1 MDKILIL
8 GGTNFIG
15 RNLVDCILKFDNYDI
30 TLFNRGQTNPEIYLE
45 INKICG
51 DRNTSDI
58 NQISNKKWDY
68 IIDLSCYF
76 PDSLDNILKMIK
88 NPPKRYIF
96 ISTCSVYDNNICQSI
111 LKDENSA
118 TLNCNAA
125 ERIDSSAATYGN
137 RKAECERILKQSGL
151 RYSILRPSLVYGP
164 YDSTDRLYYWL
175 YQIKKGNKLLIPNQG
190 KSKFSVTY
198 VKDLVQ
204 VILKLLNTN
213 NESNIYNVTTYPQLS
228 ISELV
233 NTASQILGKI
243 ATLQYADPIF
253 LREHNI
259 SQWTDLPLW
268 LDCDY
273 FTFDNKK
280 LLNEL
285 EMHMTEFSYTV
296 SSTIAY
302 YESLFWQEPKYG
314 MNEHLKNELID
325 KLMKIK
331 NT

>member
-1 MDKILIL
+1 MPI
-8 GGTNFIG
+8 
-15 RNLVDCILKFDNYDI
+15 
-30 TLFNRGQTNPEIYLE
+30 
-45 INKICG
+45 
-51 DRNTSDI
+51 
-58 NQISNKKWDY
+58 
-68 IIDLSCYF
+68 
-76 PDSLDNILKMIK
+76 
-88 NPPKRYIF
+88 
-96 ISTCSVYDNNICQSI
+96 
-111 LKDENSA
+111 
-118 TLNCNAA
+118 

-204 VILKLLNTN
+204 VILNLLNTN
-213 NESNIYNVTTYPQLS
+213 TESNIYNVTTYPQLS

-233 NTASQILGKI
+233 NTASQI
-243 ATLQYADPIF
+243 
-253 LREHNI
+253 
-259 SQWTDLPLW
+259 W

-285 EMHMTEFSYTV
+285 KMHMTEFSYTV